1 MKKSII
7 LSAIFMMSNLTII
20 HSQIM
25 HSNGAQISILPG
37 ALVHCNGGLTLSTS
51 TDLTNDGTLHVT
63 KNSNLLLPGTFSLLS
78 NSIVSGNGVYSIE
91 QDWINDATFNAENSE
106 VKLVG
111 NTEQLITSNNGTVT
125 EFNDLV
131 LTGTG
136 IGIDRRKSLV
146 NVGAR
151 ISTTGQLNLTN
162 RELYGGVN
170 NLVVLNPLN
179 TAIINSTSMNAEG
192 FISHLE
198 PAATLWN
205 TNSTTSYIFPVGSS
219 DGTLRYRPVS
229 LQPFSATNSTYSVRM
244 NNYSA
249 DLDNY
254 PTSQKELSIES
265 VNNAF
270 YHSIDRVV
278 GESIASISIAYL
290 PSADGEFTGIA
301 NWNIFEA
308 LWKEIENST
317 DSPFGNYSSMTKE
330 NWTFNDDGDPYILT
344 NSGEFLEVPNVF
356 TPNGDGVNDFYF
368 INSKGME
375 ELDLTIVNRWGEV
388 VFKSNDIDG
397 KWDGTSNGNLCSDG
411 VYFYILKAK
420 SKTQDYQK
428 DGHLTLNAN

>member
-1 MKKSII
+1 MKKP
-7 LSAIFMMSNLTII
+7 IFLLALFMLSNLTII

-25 HSNGAQISILPG
+25 NSNGALISILPG
-37 ALVHCNGGLTLSTS
+37 ALIHSNGGVSLNASTE
-51 TDLTNDGTLHVT
+51 LNNDGTLQVT
-63 KNSNLLLPGTFSLLS
+63 KNSNLLLPGTFSIRS
-78 NSIVSGNGVYSIE
+78 NSVVSGNGLYSIE
-91 QDWINDATFNAENSE
+91 QDWVNDATFNAENSE
-106 VKLVG
+106 VRLVG
-111 NTEQLITSNNGTVT
+111 NTEQFITSNNTTIT

-131 LTGTG
+131 LTGSGTG
-136 IGIDRRKSLV
+136 VDRRKSLV

-151 ISTTGQLNLTN
+151 ISANGQLNLTN

-170 NLVVLNPLN
+170 NLVVLNPVN
-179 TAIINSTSMNAEG
+179 SAIVNSTSMNAEG

-198 PAATLWN
+198 PATILWN
-205 TNSTTSYIFPVGSS
+205 TNSTNSYIFPVGSS
-219 DGTLRYRPVS
+219 DGTLRYRPVIIY
-229 LQPFSATNSTYSVRM
+229 PISATNSTYSVRM

-254 PTSQKELSIES
+254 NTSQKEVSIES

-278 GESIASISIAYL
+278 GESTANISIAYL

-301 NWNIFEA
+301 NWNIFESI
-308 LWKEIENST
+308 WKDIENS
-317 DSPFGNYSSMTKE
+317 DESPFGNYSSMTKE
-330 NWTFNDDGDPYILT
+330 NWIFNDEGDPYVLT

-375 ELDLTIVNRWGEV
+375 ELELTIVNRWGEV
-388 VFKSNDIDG
+388 VFTSNDING
-397 KWDGTSNGNLCSDG
+397 TWDGTSNGNLCSDG

-428 DGHLTLNAN
+428 QGHVTLNAN